1 MVVDALEKLGFSPGV
16 QFNNLFI
23 WTLKLSYPLICQP
36 PFYFTNIALTYADN
50 TLCTLLNLAEKGRL
64 VIRSPAHEWQ
74 DTTSLVQNPND
85 AKDRTTRRLARS
97 HAVARGLEKKRRRL
111 QQSGHN
117 FVAAFVKDDPVSKS
131 KEINCDTITS
141 SNSLS
146 TVAAPGPF
154 QLLAAESPRL
164 QALLS
169 QHGSIRATEPILSV
183 SEEHVLQNF
192 QSVLRKGLDDRAL
205 LNAVM
210 LTYTSASTPSSCNND
225 YFKYQTEALSSIRQN
240 LRSSDGA
247 TSESTMGAILLL
259 AGPTWDATFSAASYG
274 SNTTASRRLSKK
286 RQDLNCSVMTG
297 STRIVDH
304 TTFSELKWTRHPR
317 FSDFF
322 VLPPGFKSLSYSLG
336 DEFIEILKDVYAL
349 QCIRDNLWG
358 ATEAAISM
366 AYIDNH
372 QANIQSRL
380 VGLSR
385 HSSFSECCHLA
396 LYLCSTMLRCK
407 IWRTSVIPSHLSLQ
421 LLYKLQEVNDDRI
434 WEHHPGLLAWMLY
447 IGGAFAPVGPI
458 RSNYVALLHKNR
470 ISRFKGL
477 DTSWLELLEILK
489 QYIWS
494 EKAFASQV
502 EAFWKETSV

>member
-1 MVVDALEKLGFSPGV
+1 MAGHNKPCPGERF
-16 QFNNLFI
+16 QFI
-23 WTLKLSYPLICQP
+23 SI
-36 PFYFTNIALTYADN
+36 
-50 TLCTLLNLAEKGRL
+50 
-64 VIRSPAHEWQ
+64 
-74 DTTSLVQNPND
+74 QNPND

-259 AGPTWDATFSAASYG
+259 AGIEA
-274 SNTTASRRLSKK
+274 RLGMPRSVQLHMGAIQQLLDVCQRKGIHLGEAIK
-286 RQDLNCSVMTG
+286 RAIFWQDLNCSVMTG

>member
-1 MVVDALEKLGFSPGV
+1 MAGHNKPCPGERF
-16 QFNNLFI
+16 QFI
-23 WTLKLSYPLICQP
+23 SI
-36 PFYFTNIALTYADN
+36 
-50 TLCTLLNLAEKGRL
+50 
-64 VIRSPAHEWQ
+64 
-74 DTTSLVQNPND
+74 QNPND

-141 SNSLS
+141 PNSLS

-259 AGPTWDATFSAASYG
+259 AGIEA
-274 SNTTASRRLSKK
+274 RLGMPRSVQLHMGAIQQLLDVCQRKGIHLGEAIK
-286 RQDLNCSVMTG
+286 RAIFWQDLNCSVMTG

-380 VGLSR
+380 
-385 HSSFSECCHLA
+385 
-396 LYLCSTMLRCK
+396 